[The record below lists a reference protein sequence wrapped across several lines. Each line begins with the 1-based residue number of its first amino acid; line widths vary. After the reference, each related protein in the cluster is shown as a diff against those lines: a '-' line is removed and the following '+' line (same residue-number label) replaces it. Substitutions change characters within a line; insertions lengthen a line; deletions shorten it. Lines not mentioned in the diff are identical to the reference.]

1 MMDAAWEYV
10 GGTLARRARGLL
22 QSEHGHSRREGDKFD
37 KPPALKV
44 ELQQYSGLEAR
55 VQRGRVGEVSD
66 YLVRQLQWSIVPHPL
81 SYPNCVNCALVSNP
95 LSPCLT
101 CPHPI
106 LKSEVASSPGADL
119 LELRLQGLM
128 LSGRCTQKHSTAPYE

>member
-37 KPPALKV
+37 KEPALKV

-55 VQRGRVGEVSD
+55 VQRRRVGEVSH
-66 YLVRQLQWSIVPHPL
+66 YLVRQLQWTIVPYL
-81 SYPNCVNCALVSNP
+81 
-95 LSPCLT
+95 
-101 CPHPI
+101 I
-106 LKSEVASSPGADL
+106 
-119 LELRLQGLM
+119 R
-128 LSGRCTQKHSTAPYE
+128 TAPTAPS